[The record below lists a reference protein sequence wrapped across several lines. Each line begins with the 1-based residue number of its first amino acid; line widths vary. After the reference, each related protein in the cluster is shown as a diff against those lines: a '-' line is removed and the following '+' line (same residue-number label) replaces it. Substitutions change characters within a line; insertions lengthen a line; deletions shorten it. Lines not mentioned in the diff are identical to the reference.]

1 MHLTP
6 LLLLIP
12 AVAASCFHNTPLAR
26 RATAPS
32 FGYTATRGPLNW
44 YGLDPSA
51 NAACATGTHQSPIMI
66 GSTQISKVDNST
78 VTLFIPTV
86 SDLEF
91 ENLGTTIEV
100 PLTNGTLVVG
110 NHTYTL
116 AQFHFHTPSEHRID
130 EEHFPMEAHFV
141 FSDEDGNIAVV
152 GYLIQLTSTKDHST
166 PLLNTIFED
175 VDEISEPGS
184 STELGL
190 LDFSSVTR
198 HFSNNDIYTYS
209 GSLTTPPCTEGVAWY
224 VSGLPLVLDVDTYNQ
239 VKKVLKFNSR
249 YTQNFLGQENLL
261 QLAADELN
269 GVVA

>member
-1 MHLTP
+1 MHLTS

-44 YGLDPSA
+44 YGLDPNA

-78 VTLFIPTV
+78 ITLFIPTV

-100 PLTNGTLVVG
+100 PLTNGTLVVR
-110 NHTYTL
+110 NNTYTL

-198 HFSNNDIYTYS
+198 HFTNNDIYTYS
-209 GSLTTPPCTEGVAWY
+209 GSLTTRPAPRV
-224 VSGLPLVLDVDTYNQ
+224 
-239 VKKVLKFNSR
+239 
-249 YTQNFLGQENLL
+249 
-261 QLAADELN
+261 
-269 GVVA
+269 

>member
-1 MHLTP
+1 MHLTS
-6 LLLLIP
+6 LLPLIP

-26 RATAPS
+26 RTTAPS
-32 FGYTATRGPLNW
+32 FGYTAEHGPLNW

-51 NAACATGTHQSPIMI
+51 NVACATGTHQSPIVI
-66 GSTQISKVDNST
+66 GSSEISKVDNKT
-78 VTLFIPTV
+78 VVLNIPTV

-110 NHTYTL
+110 DHTYTL

-141 FSDEDGNIAVV
+141 FSDKDGNIAVV
-152 GYLIQLTSTKDHST
+152 GYVIQLTSTKDHST
-166 PLLNTIFED
+166 PLLNTIFEN
-175 VDEISEPGS
+175 VDEIAETGS
-184 STELGL
+184 TTELGL
-190 LDFSSVTR
+190 LDFSSVSR
-198 HFSNNDIYTYS
+198 HFLNNEIYTYS
-209 GSLTTPPCTEGVAWY
+209 GSLTTPPCTEGVSWY
-224 VSGLPLVLDVDTYNQ
+224 VSALPLVLDVDTYND

-249 YTQNFLGQENLL
+249 YTQNVLGEENLL

-269 GVVA
+269 GHHA

>member
-1 MHLTP
+1 MHLTS
-6 LLLLIP
+6 LLPLIP

-26 RATAPS
+26 RTTAPS
-32 FGYTATRGPLNW
+32 FGYTAEHGPLNW
-44 YGLDPSA
+44 YCLDPSA
-51 NAACATGTHQSPIMI
+51 NVACATGTHQSPIVI
-66 GSTQISKVDNST
+66 GSSEISKVDNKT
-78 VTLFIPTV
+78 VLLNIPTV

-110 NHTYTL
+110 DHTYTL

-152 GYLIQLTSTKDHST
+152 GYVIQLTSTKDHST
-166 PLLNTIFED
+166 PLLNTIFEN
-175 VDEISEPGS
+175 VDEIAETGS
-184 STELGL
+184 NTELGL
-190 LDFSSVTR
+190 LDFSSVSR
-198 HFSNNDIYTYS
+198 HFLNNEIYTYS
-209 GSLTTPPCTEGVAWY
+209 GSLTTPPCTEGVSWY
-224 VSGLPLVLDVDTYNQ
+224 VSALPLVLDVDTYND

-249 YTQNFLGQENLL
+249 YTQNVLGHEDLL

-269 GVVA
+269 GHDA